1 MFKIWW
7 NTKEDLLQWF
17 IIVLI
22 TKLENKFAAA
32 LTGTGLNYEKLKLL
46 EDLHK
51 PIIRKLKNVKYNL
64 SLKTELAMLM

>member
-22 TKLENKFAAA
+22 TKLENKFDAA
-32 LTGTGLNYEKLKLL
+32 LTGTRLNYEKLKLL

-51 PIIRKLKNVKYNL
+51 PIIRKLKINEV
-64 SLKTELAMLM
+64 